1 MDNKMARLILVP
13 QYPTPLRYQEWW
25 LDQFPKEFGG
35 YFDSVIT
42 LGYSSYIRKAPPSQ
56 FAPLENAIQWEMQQM
71 DEYMQLSVR
80 KDDVLLLCDL
90 SFPGLFSSVLLH
102 KRPERCYAICHATSK
117 NRYDYFGKIRGI
129 KYPIEKATS
138 KLFDKV
144 IVASEYHKEKLGWD
158 NIRVVPLPMP
168 PVHVVQEKKK
178 THMVVSVARPGIQ
191 KENQSILRRLS
202 KLGVDIDHP
211 NCTTW
216 TEYYNFLS
224 ESRIL
229 LITSK
234 EETYGYQVV
243 DAIMCGCTPIAP
255 NKYSYPELI
264 DNRFLYNNF
273 SSLIDILTTMLQIW
287 GIHKVAEIPCEPL
300 ATLKTESK
308 AINFYKTIAQIM
320 TA

>member
-1 MDNKMARLILVP
+1 MARLILVQ

-25 LDQFPKEFGG
+25 FNKFPEEFKG
-35 YFDSVIT
+35 YFDEIIP
-42 LGYSSYIRKAPPSQ
+42 LGSTYIRKKAPPSQ
-56 FAPLENAIQWEMQQM
+56 FAPIENAIQWEMQQM
-71 DEYMQLSVR
+71 DHYMRLRLQ
-80 KDDVLLLCDL
+80 KDDILLLCDL
-90 SFPGLFSSVLLH
+90 SFPGLFSSVLIH

-117 NRYDYFGKIRGI
+117 NKYDYFEKVRGI
-129 KYPIEKATS
+129 KYPMEKATS

-144 IVASEYHKEKLGWD
+144 IVASEYHKEKLGWN
-158 NIRVVPLPMP
+158 NIRVVPFPMP

-178 THMVVSVARPGIQ
+178 THLFVSVARPGIQ
-191 KENQSILRRLS
+191 KENQSYLGRLS
-202 KLGVDIDHP
+202 KLGVDIERP

-255 NKYSYPELI
+255 NKYSYPELLGKE
-264 DNRFLYNNF
+264 FLYNNY
-273 SSLIDILTTMLQIW
+273 SSLRGRIATMMHVWLMSE
-287 GIHKVAEIPCEPL
+287 KTKDKDFRPL
-300 ATLKTESK
+300 AKLKTESK
-308 AINFYKTIAQIM
+308 AINFYKTMAQIM

>member
-1 MDNKMARLILVP
+1 MARLILVP

-35 YFDSVIT
+35 YFDNVIT

-90 SFPGLFSSVLLH
+90 SFPGLFSSVLIH

-168 PVHVVQEKKK
+168 PFHVERNNKIYP
-178 THMVVSVARPGIQ
+178 VVSVARSGIQ
-191 KENQSILRRLS
+191 KENVSILKKLGKIGISVNYPNCSTWEQYYDFLS
-202 KLGVDIDHP
+202 K
-211 NCTTW
+211 
-216 TEYYNFLS
+216 S
-224 ESRIL
+224 MIL

-243 DAIMCGCTPIAP
+243 DAIMSDCTPFAP
-255 NKYSYPELI
+255 DKYSYPELLTY
-264 DNRFLYNNF
+264 DYLYDDIH
-273 SSLIDILTTMLQIW
+273 SLIDKIGELSNRWWWSLSKEGDI
-287 GIHKVAEIPCEPL
+287 ICDRPR

-308 AINFYKTIAQIM
+308 SINFYKTMAQIM